1 MKDKKGVI
9 MYYDILE
16 QLEDFSDKDFR
27 QIIEALIEYDK
38 SGTEPN
44 FTGEMKVAFKFIKAS
59 IDRDN
64 EKYQA
69 KCEMQRQKIQK
80 YWNEQKNTTEYN
92 CIQKKL
98 DIDTDIDIDK
108 DIEYILSY
116 LNEKAGTAFRSCR
129 SNNKFIQA
137 RLKDHTVEE
146 LKAVVDKKVEEW
158 KGTDMQ
164 KYLRPETLFNATKF
178 ESYLCSLGGV
188 KQNGNNNSFFNNQKR
203 ADTTTKVG
211 DGVYKI

>member
-1 MKDKKGVI
+1 

-16 QLEDFSDKDFR
+16 QLEDFNDQDFR
-27 QIIEALIEYDK
+27 RIIEALIEYDK
-38 SGTEPN
+38 NGTEPS
-44 FTGEMKVAFKFIKAS
+44 FTGEMKIAFKFIKAS
-59 IDRDN
+59 IDRG
-64 EKYQA
+64 
-69 KCEMQRQKIQK
+69 
-80 YWNEQKNTTEYN
+80 N

-98 DIDTDIDIDK
+98 DIDTDIDRDK
-108 DIEYILSY
+108 DIIYILSY

-137 RLKDHTVEE
+137 RLKDHTIEE

-178 ESYLCSLGGV
+178 ESYLYSLGGV
-188 KQNGNNNSFFNNQKR
+188 KQNDNNNSFFHNQKR
-203 ADTTTKVG
+203 VDTTTKVG